1 MMEANFT
8 PTDIIFSGQ
17 IKMTTKV
24 YDPITKKY
32 VKRKPI
38 KIKMGGGAHKTLDK
52 KLIDTLLTYKEII

>member
-1 MMEANFT
+1 
-8 PTDIIFSGQ
+8 
-17 IKMTTKV
+17 MTTKV

-38 KIKMGGGAHKTLDK
+38 KIKMGGGYRKTVDGVVVDSSDKKEIGK